1 MFPVNFRQNI
11 SNFVEGTR
19 FFINFRELVIYI
31 IEYGGRETLI
41 NSQKLRNIAPVV
53 VLITVLIWFTIVN
66 PSGLKTALGNKSLYR
81 VDVTDKVVALTFDD
95 GPDPRYTLPILDTLR
110 QYQAPACFF
119 VVGKN
124 VEAHPEIAKRI
135 ILEGHEIA
143 NHTMTHPQMP
153 DLSGRETD
161 QEISGCQQVVEK
173 TTGQLPVF
181 YRSPKGL
188 STDYAKTSAS
198 SLGLQEVLWTLTIEN
213 RNAPTPEKMANR
225 ILEKVKP
232 GYIILLHDGRL
243 DRSKTVQALPLLLKG
258 LQDRGFR
265 VVSLSDLLSMQNTTY
280 DDLS

>member
-1 MFPVNFRQNI
+1 M
-11 SNFVEGTR
+11 
-19 FFINFRELVIYI
+19 
-31 IEYGGRETLI
+31 
-41 NSQKLRNIAPVV
+41 V
-53 VLITVLIWFTIVN
+53 VLITVFIWFTIVN
-66 PSGLKTALGNKSLYR
+66 PSGLKTALGHKAICR

-110 QYQAPACFF
+110 QYHAHACFF

-124 VEAHPEIAKRI
+124 VEAYPNIAKKI
-135 ILEGHEIA
+135 ISEGHEIG

-153 DLSGRETD
+153 DLSARETH
-161 QEISGCQQVVEK
+161 QEISGCQQIVEK
-173 TTGQLPVF
+173 TIGQLPMY

-198 SLGLQEVLWTLTIEN
+198 TFGLQEILWTLTIEN

-225 ILEKVKP
+225 VLEKVQP

-243 DRSKTVQALPLLLKG
+243 NRSKTVQALPLLLKG

-265 VVSLSDLLSMQNTTY
+265 VVSLSDLLSMQNTNY
-280 DDLS
+280 DDIS